1 MGSNLRSW
9 LSTVALVA
17 VATVGCDSAE
27 DPVAEDAGAG
37 GVGGGAGGEGGE
49 GGVGG
54 GAGEGGVGGGAG
66 GEGGV
71 GGGAGGEGGVG
82 GGAGGEGGAGGGE
95 CGDLPV
101 LDLNADGTAAGEGFT
116 LTGSTGGEDLT
127 SGSCTPAMSP
137 GGSEVAVKF
146 VAPSA
151 ALWQFDTAASAEG
164 VDTILYALSD
174 CNDGLSEVACNDDE
188 GGVTSRILVQLA
200 QGDTVF
206 VVVDLFDGIAP
217 TEFVLNAT
225 PVQATAPQLDAVE
238 AFVNLDT
245 QAVGLRMT
253 GLDPENDVVGFN
265 LTVFNAAGEDLGGQA
280 FELRPEDLTQEN
292 GMFRAQTVIGLGE
305 LATETAGVRISMIDD
320 FGLESNLIDQPVEAP
335 SVMLNRGDACE
346 PAQVFGLCPA
356 ADACD
361 GEGEDFTCV
370 EATAPTITAASVF
383 VNPAAPFIVDIG
395 GGPWQVGAIGLRIE
409 GTDPENNPAFVNVL
423 FFDAEGNELSVI
435 GDGEGSV
442 GLAVFSA
449 ENGTWRADTVV
460 TFAGACAEAAVAV
473 FNECV
478 DGGGA
483 EEQCLA
489 DTEASLRTC
498 NNALLARVA
507 SARLVPGDATNKTGA
522 AFEVAMV
529 APTPNAMEGGACGI
543 AETLGICADG
553 QYCYGPNGNA
563 NCGLPQIACAE
574 GLPVTN
580 LNDSM
585 SAAGVWT
592 FDGDSS
598 EAANLVGAGSCGGG
612 GPQALHSF
620 TAPAAGTYVAEITAA
635 PAGSDTL
642 IFVRTHCGLADAEF
656 ELACNDDI
664 DTQAMNLLSSVTFE
678 AEANQVVTVV
688 VDGYQGS
695 FAGTYTVQVTA
706 Q

>member
-37 GVGGGAGGEGGE
+37 GVGGGAGGEGG
-49 GGVGG
+49 VGG
-54 GAGEGGVGGGAG
+54 GAGGEGGVGGGAG

-101 LDLNADGTAAGEGFT
+101 LDLNADGTAAGDGFT
-116 LTGSTGGEDLT
+116 LTGSTGAEDLT
-127 SGSCTPAMSP
+127 SGSCTPAMSM

-151 ALWQFDTAASAEG
+151 ALWQFDTAESAEG
-164 VDTILYALSD
+164 VDTIIYALTD

-188 GGVTSRILVQLA
+188 GGVTSRILVQMA

-265 LTVFNAAGEDLGGQA
+265 LTVFNAAGEDLGGQSFDLA
-280 FELRPEDLTQEN
+280 AEDLTQEN

-305 LATETAGVRISMIDD
+305 LAIETAGVRISMLDD

-335 SVMLNRGDACE
+335 PVMLNRGDACE

-361 GEGEDFTCV
+361 GEGDAFTCV
-370 EATAPTITAASVF
+370 EATPPAITAASAF
-383 VNPAAPFIVDIG
+383 VNAAAPFTVDIG

-409 GTDPENNPAFVNVL
+409 GTDAENNPAFVNVL
-423 FFDAEGNELSVI
+423 FFDAEGAELSVI
-435 GDGEGSV
+435 GEGEAGV

-449 ENGTWRADTVV
+449 ENGTWRADTAVS
-460 TFAGACAEAAVAV
+460 FAGACAEGAGAT
-473 FNECV
+473 FQECA

-483 EEQCLA
+483 QEECLL
-489 DTEASLRTC
+489 EAETALRTC
-498 NNALLARVA
+498 NNALVARVA

-543 AETLGICADG
+543 AETLGICAD
-553 QYCYGPNGNA
+553 A
-563 NCGLPQIACAE
+563 STA
-574 GLPVTN
+574 
-580 LNDSM
+580 
-585 SAAGVWT
+585 
-592 FDGDSS
+592 
-598 EAANLVGAGSCGGG
+598 
-612 GPQALHSF
+612 
-620 TAPAAGTYVAEITAA
+620 TAPTATPAAASPRWPVPKASRSPTST
-635 PAGSDTL
+635 T
-642 IFVRTHCGLADAEF
+642 T
-656 ELACNDDI
+656 
-664 DTQAMNLLSSVTFE
+664 
-678 AEANQVVTVV
+678 
-688 VDGYQGS
+688 
-695 FAGTYTVQVTA
+695 
-706 Q
+706 